1 MKGFGED
8 EMGCFSTNRNGYLT
22 RVLCD
27 RQNLCSVTYWR
38 GMIVKKSKR
47 RKWISTALTSTR
59 SIGTNE
65 RGTFE
70 YARNVI
76 EFAG

>member
-1 MKGFGED
+1 VEGFGED

-70 YARNVI
+70 YASNVI